1 MNKSKLLF
9 LQILGIALT
18 CGAGAASAADEVNPL
33 ANGILFKIH
42 DVVPVK
48 SSSGLVT
55 GCDFG
60 ATFYNRTPNAISD
73 AQINLMW
80 EDEVIS
86 DTIDL
91 EKREA
96 KEALR
101 SKRSNTARY
110 NTSTY
115 NTVGVSMPLRLPP
128 LKSNQQVTLK
138 SKINTDRCFL
148 LMNEVDVKVVSCRI
162 IDAKSKTGSV
172 GNNAKACDDLFRFV
186 SDKNPEYYT
195 EFKEVSLEEENLREK
210 DAFEKQKDELSSIYS
225 DAANTL
231 NSLASSLR
239 D

>member
-1 MNKSKLLF
+1 MMNKSRLLF
-9 LQILGIALT
+9 LQILCLALT
-18 CGAGAASAADEVNPL
+18 CGAGVAAAADEVDPL

-48 SSSGLVT
+48 SSSGLIT
-55 GCDFG
+55 SCDFG

-80 EDEVIS
+80 EDDVIG
-86 DTIDL
+86 DTIEL

-96 KEALR
+96 KENLR
-101 SKRSNTARY
+101 TKRTTVSRY
-110 NTSTY
+110 NTSSY

-148 LMNEVDVKVVSCRI
+148 LMNEVDVKVVSCRVI
-162 IDAKSKTGSV
+162 SPSDKKT
-172 GNNAKACDDLFRFV
+172 NNTNTKACDNLFRFV

-210 DAFEKQKDELSSIYS
+210 DAFEKQRDELNSIYS
-225 DAANTL
+225 DAAGTL

>member
-1 MNKSKLLF
+1 MNKSRLLF
-9 LQILGIALT
+9 LQILSLAFT
-18 CGAGAASAADEVNPL
+18 CGASVVVAADEADPL

-48 SSSGLVT
+48 SSSGLIT
-55 GCDFG
+55 SCDFG

-80 EDEVIS
+80 EDDVIG
-86 DTIDL
+86 DTIEL

-96 KEALR
+96 KENLR
-101 SKRSNTARY
+101 TKRTTVSRY
-110 NTSTY
+110 NTSSY

-148 LMNEVDVKVVSCRI
+148 LMNEVDVKVVSCRVI
-162 IDAKSKTGSV
+162 SPSDKKT
-172 GNNAKACDDLFRFV
+172 NNINTKACDNLFRFV

-210 DAFEKQKDELSSIYS
+210 DAFEKQRDELNSIYS
-225 DAANTL
+225 DAAGTL